1 MRNSGEII
9 TGLDI
14 GTTKIAVVVA
24 EPSETGSF
32 KILGIGSAPAEGMKK
47 GTVVNFE
54 KAVDSIRQALDD
66 AEAVSGRKIES
77 AYIGI
82 SGEHIKSINSRGV
95 VAIGKAGSEIIPS
108 DVERALEAA
117 RAVTIPADREIIH
130 LLPQVFTVDE
140 QSGIKDPVGFTGS
153 RLEVDV
159 HVVTGSV
166 AAVQNILKCIEKCGL
181 QIDELV
187 LEPLASSYAVLS
199 KEEMDLGCVVID
211 MGGGTTDLAVF
222 HEGAVKHTAVVS
234 IGGKNVTSDLAI
246 GLRTPL
252 DQAERLKCGFG
263 SALASLVDASEM
275 VSVPGVAGRES
286 KEVSRSV
293 LASII
298 EPRMEEVFSLVAREL
313 KKGHFSGTLASGV
326 VLTGGASQLYGA
338 ADLAEQIFDLP
349 ARLAAPCSFDNNSEI
364 TPGPGNATGVGL
376 IHFALAPEKRGTG
389 ATKVRGAS
397 RTFEKIRRWFNEYF

>member
-1 MRNSGEII
+1 MRNAEII

-14 GTTKIAVVVA
+14 GTTKIGVVVA
-24 EPSETGSF
+24 EPTESGSF

-54 KAVDSIRQALDD
+54 KAVDSLRQALDD

-77 AYIGI
+77 AYVGI
-82 SGEHIKSINSRGV
+82 AGEHIKSINSRGV
-95 VAIGKAGSEIIPS
+95 VAIGKTGAEIIPS
-108 DVERALEAA
+108 DVDRALEAA
-117 RAVTIPADREIIH
+117 KAVTIPADREIIH
-130 LLPQVFTVDE
+130 ILPQVFTVDE

-166 AAVQNILKCIEKCGL
+166 SAVQNILKCIEKCGI

-187 LEPLASSYAVLS
+187 LQPLASSYAVLS

-211 MGGGTTDLAVF
+211 MGGGSTDLAVF

-252 DQAERLKCGFG
+252 DQAERLKCSFG
-263 SALASLVDASEM
+263 SALATLVDAAEM
-275 VSVPGVAGRES
+275 ISVPGVAGRES
-286 KEVSRSV
+286 KDVSRSV

-298 EPRMEEVFSLVAREL
+298 EPRMEEIFSLVAREL
-313 KKGHFSGTLASGV
+313 KKGHFSGALASGV

-349 ARLAAPCSFDNNSEI
+349 ARLAVPCNFENNSEI

-376 IHFALAPEKRGTG
+376 IQFALTPEKRSTG
-389 ATKVRGAS
+389 AVKAKGVS
-397 RTFEKIRRWFNEYF
+397 RVFEKFKRWLNEYF